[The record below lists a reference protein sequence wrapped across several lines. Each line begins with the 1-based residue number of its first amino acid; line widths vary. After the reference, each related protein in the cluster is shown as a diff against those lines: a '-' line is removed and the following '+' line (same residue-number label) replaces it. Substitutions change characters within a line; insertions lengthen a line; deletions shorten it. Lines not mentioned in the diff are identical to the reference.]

1 MSFIA
6 YLIILSISFFLNILP
21 RFIALLIGR
30 VLGLF
35 IYYFIPVRK
44 RIALINIKD
53 NLTELNYKQQLSVL
67 KNTYKHFG
75 MVLIDFLRSKKL
87 NKKNINKLVS
97 IDQNT
102 KEILNENSGSI
113 IVTGHLGNW
122 EYFLPI
128 FGLNDYNFSIVAQ
141 PIKNHYLNNS
151 KYFWYSLHRPLH

>member
-53 NLTELNYKQQLSVL
+53 NLTELNHRQQLSVL

-75 MVLIDFLRSKKL
+75 MILRVK
-87 NKKNINKLVS
+87 V
-97 IDQNT
+97 DQ
-102 KEILNENSGSI
+102 
-113 IVTGHLGNW
+113 IV
-122 EYFLPI
+122 
-128 FGLNDYNFSIVAQ
+128 
-141 PIKNHYLNNS
+141 
-151 KYFWYSLHRPLH
+151 